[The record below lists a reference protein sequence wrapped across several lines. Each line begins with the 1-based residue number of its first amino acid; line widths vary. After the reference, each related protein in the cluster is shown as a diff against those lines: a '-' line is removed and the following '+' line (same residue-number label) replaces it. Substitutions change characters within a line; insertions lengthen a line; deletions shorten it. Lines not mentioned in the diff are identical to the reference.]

1 MIEFFCFRL
10 QCNMYCGAHFS
21 VVLFVVFFCISNDTV
36 WFCLKGSLYSY
47 AFFRL
52 KNSVLDMSRGICV
65 YLFVYV
71 CERVLVVFQF
81 CPSSRCLI
89 VYVYDIVNA
98 VNALEICCKQSAIL
112 ALNNKETTIPW
123 HQILK

>member
-1 MIEFFCFRL
+1 M
-10 QCNMYCGAHFS
+10 
-21 VVLFVVFFCISNDTV
+21 

-112 ALNNKETTIPW
+112 ALNNEETTIPW

>member
-1 MIEFFCFRL
+1 
-10 QCNMYCGAHFS
+10 MYCGAHFS

-65 YLFVYV
+65 YPCVYV
-71 CERVLVVFQF
+71 CERVLLVFQF
-81 CPSSRCLI
+81 CPSSRCLV
-89 VYVYDIVNA
+89 VYVYDNVNA

-112 ALNNKETTIPW
+112 ALNNMETTIPW